1 MAKKKKKKKVAS
13 GRRSRASR
21 SESWTIADAK
31 ERLDKLIKKSKDI
44 LHKPIGVAEVLFRS
58 RTEGLE
64 LGDRE
69 AYRRK
74 SDRWSKAVV
83 RGIRGFAST
92 SNSRYWDQLFDKER
106 LPPGAMVAL
115 GKANEMDSTM
125 PVVETYIY
133 AHLDHRLQGIKE
145 IIEWVNERK
154 PKDFNLQ
161 ELIDKFFHDQ
171 RLKNSIDKLYEVL
184 VYSLFEVVARRID
197 ATVRMRVD
205 HDNAILKKFDD
216 MALEVLGVNSGS
228 PSIEYPARLFR
239 VGRANASD
247 GGLDMWANFGPAVQV
262 KHLSLTK
269 AEGFQDICDRISA
282 DRIVIV
288 CKDAVTEAV
297 NEVLEHEELKDRV
310 QGVITESMLCEWWD
324 RACSLADDPTMGADL
339 LQELV
344 EAIVEEFSVAG
355 TDGFIAS
362 RGYRLDELPDDWSVT
377 GVVEEGGDEGD
388 GDE

>member
-1 MAKKKKKKKVAS
+1 MAKKKKAAS
-13 GRRSRASR
+13 GRRSRGSR
-21 SESWTIADAK
+21 ADSWTIADAK
-31 ERLDKLIKKSKDI
+31 ERLDKLIKKSKEI

-58 RTEGLE
+58 RTEGLA

-69 AYRRK
+69 AYRRR
-74 SDRWSKAVV
+74 SDRWSKTVV

-92 SNSRYWDQLFDKER
+92 SNSRYWDQLFDNER

-115 GKANEMDSTM
+115 GKANEADPDM

-133 AHLDHRLQGIKE
+133 AHLEHRLQGIKE
-145 IIEWVNERK
+145 IIEWICERK
-154 PKDFNLQ
+154 PTKFNLR
-161 ELIDKFFHDQ
+161 ELIKKFFDDQ

-184 VYSLFEVVARRID
+184 VHALFEVVARRID
-197 ATVRMRVD
+197 ATVCMKVD

-269 AEGFQDICDRISA
+269 AEAFQDICDRISA

-288 CKDAVTEAV
+288 CKDAATKAV
-297 NEVLEHEELKDRV
+297 QEVLEHEDLKDRV

-324 RACSLADDPTMGADL
+324 RACSLSEDRTMGPEI

-344 EAIVEEFSVAG
+344 AAIAEEFSVAG
-355 TDGFIAS
+355 TDDFIAS
-362 RGYRLDELPDDWSVT
+362 RGYRLDELPDDWRVVPVVAKEAGEDDESVD
-377 GVVEEGGDEGD
+377 DE
-388 GDE
+388 

>member
-1 MAKKKKKKKVAS
+1 MAKKKKKKMAS
-13 GRRSRASR
+13 GRRSRVPRAAP
-21 SESWTIADAK
+21 WTIADAK

-44 LHKPIGVAEVLFRS
+44 LHKPIGVAEVLLHA
-58 RTEGLE
+58 RTEGLD
-64 LGDRE
+64 LGDKE

-83 RGIRGFAST
+83 REIRGFVST
-92 SNSRYWDQLFDKER
+92 SNSRWWDQLFDDAR

-115 GKANEMDSTM
+115 GKANEADPEM

-133 AHLDHRLQGIKE
+133 AHLEHRLQGIKE
-145 IIEWVNERK
+145 IIEWVSKRK
-154 PKDFNLQ
+154 PGEFNLR
-161 ELIDKFFHDQ
+161 ELIKKFFHDP

-184 VYSLFEVVARRID
+184 VYALFEVVARRID
-197 ATVRMRVD
+197 ASVRMRVD
-205 HDNAILKKFDD
+205 QENAILKKFDD
-216 MALEVLGVNSGS
+216 MSLEVLGVNSGS

-262 KHLSLTK
+262 KHLSLPN
-269 AEGFQDICDRISA
+269 AEAFHDICNRISA

-288 CKDAVTEAV
+288 CKDAATKVV
-297 NEVLEHEELKDRV
+297 QEVLEQEGLRDRI

-324 RACSLADDPTMGADL
+324 RACSLPEDPSMGADL

-344 EAIVEEFSVAG
+344 AAIVEEFSVEG
-355 TDGFIAS
+355 TDGFIAT
-362 RGYRLDELPDDWSVT
+362 RGYRLENLPEGWRVT
-377 GVVEEGGDEGD
+377 GAADSEGD
-388 GDE
+388 DDE

>member
-1 MAKKKKKKKVAS
+1 MAKKKKKKAAS
-13 GRRSRASR
+13 GRRSRGPRAD
-21 SESWTIADAK
+21 SWTIEDAK

-74 SDRWSKAVV
+74 SDRWSKTVV

-92 SNSRYWDQLFDKER
+92 SNSKYWDQLFDNER

-115 GKANEMDSTM
+115 GRANEADPDM
-125 PVVETYIY
+125 PAVETYIY
-133 AHLDHRLQGIKE
+133 AHLEHRLQGIKE
-145 IIEWVNERK
+145 IIEWVSKRK
-154 PKDFNLQ
+154 PGEFNLR
-161 ELIDKFFHDQ
+161 ELIKKFFGDQ

-184 VYSLFEVVARRID
+184 VYALFEVVARRID
-197 ATVRMRVD
+197 ATVCMKVD

-228 PSIEYPARLFR
+228 PSIEYPAQLFR

-269 AEGFQDICDRISA
+269 AEAFQDICDRISA

-288 CKDAVTEAV
+288 CKDAATTVVE
-297 NEVLEHEELKDRV
+297 EVLEHEDLKDRI

-324 RACSLADDPTMGADL
+324 RACSLAEDPSMGADL

-344 EAIVEEFSVAG
+344 EAIAEEFSVAG
-355 TDGFIAS
+355 TDDFIAS
-362 RGYRLDELPDDWSVT
+362 RGYRLDKLPDDWRVT
-377 GVVEEGGDEGD
+377 GVADSDGDEGD
-388 GDE
+388 DDE